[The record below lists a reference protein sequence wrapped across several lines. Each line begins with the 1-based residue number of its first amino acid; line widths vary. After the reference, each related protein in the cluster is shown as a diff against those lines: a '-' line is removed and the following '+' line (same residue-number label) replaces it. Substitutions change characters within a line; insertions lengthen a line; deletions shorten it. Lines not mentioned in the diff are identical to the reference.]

1 MFSHHAESTSG
12 ERALIVA
19 QTMKLLLSILLVG
32 CISSVR
38 AQGQSTTPDVET
50 IVCVRHGEK
59 PRGGLGQ
66 LNCRG
71 LNRALALPKVLLAKF
86 GKPDYVFAPNPTQK
100 SDADSYY
107 YVRPLITIE
116 PTAIRCGLPIN
127 TKFGFREIKGL
138 EEEFQK
144 PEYQNATVFVAWEHA
159 LLDVFAKDMVK
170 ARGGDPTKVPSWES
184 TDFDSIFLIKI
195 THSGDHDTVS
205 FAIDH
210 EGLNDLSDDC
220 P

>member
-1 MFSHHAESTSG
+1 LAGLLSTLRIG
-12 ERALIVA
+12 A
-19 QTMKLLLSILLVG
+19 QTAG
-32 CISSVR
+32 
-38 AQGQSTTPDVET
+38 PDVET
-50 IVCVRHGEK
+50 IVCIRHGEK

-86 GKPDYVFAPNPTQK
+86 GKPNYVFAPNPTQK
-100 SDADSYY
+100 SDAANYY

-127 TKFGFREIKGL
+127 TQFGFRDVKGM

-144 PEYQNATVFVAWEHA
+144 PEYWKATVFVAWEHA
-159 LLDVFAKDMVK
+159 LVDVFAKDMVK
-170 ARGGDPTKVPSWES
+170 AHGGDSAKVPSWPA
-184 TDFDSIFLIKI
+184 TDFDSIFIIKI
-195 THSGDHDTVS
+195 THAGGHESVS

-210 EGLNDLSDDC
+210 EGLNNLSDDC